1 MSHKTNVIRVKDIMR
16 TSFGT
21 IDGIATIAEALNT
34 MKTLGTSVLVINKR
48 YEEDEYGL
56 ITSGDIARHV
66 LAKDRSPSRVNVYEV
81 MQKPVI
87 SVRPEMD
94 IRHCSRLFATY
105 DLVRAPVIE
114 NKKVIGMVSPNSLVL
129 DCLLY
134 TSPSPRDVGVSRMP
148 SSA

>member
-1 MSHKTNVIRVKDIMR
+1 MNHKANVIRVRDIMR

-21 IDGIATIAEALNT
+21 IDGIATIAEALTT
-34 MKTLGTSVLVINKR
+34 MKSLGTSVLVINKR
-48 YEEDEYGL
+48 YEEDEYGM

-66 LAKDRSPSRVNVYEV
+66 LARDRSPSRVNVYEV

-87 SVRPEMD
+87 SVRPDMD

-114 NKKVIGMVSPNSLVL
+114 NKKVIGMVSPNALVL
-129 DCLLY
+129 DGLY
-134 TSPSPRDVGVSRMP
+134 KIYQ
-148 SSA
+148 

>member
-1 MSHKTNVIRVKDIMR
+1 MSHKANVIRVKDIMR

-21 IDGIATIAEALNT
+21 IEGIATIAEALTT

-66 LAKDRSPSRVNVYEV
+66 LARDRSPSRVNVYEV

-87 SVRPEMD
+87 SVRPDMD

-105 DLVRAPVIE
+105 DLVRVPVIE
-114 NKKVIGMVSPNSLVL
+114 NKQVIGMVSPNALVL
-129 DCLLY
+129 DGLY
-134 TSPSPRDVGVSRMP
+134 KIYQ
-148 SSA
+148 

>member
-1 MSHKTNVIRVKDIMR
+1 MSHKANVIRVKDIMR
-16 TSFGT
+16 TSFGS
-21 IDGIATIAEALNT
+21 IDGIATIAEALT
-34 MKTLGTSVLVINKR
+34 IMKTMGTSVLVINKR

-66 LAKDRSPSRVNVYEV
+66 LAKDRSPSRVNVYEI

-114 NKKVIGMVSPNSLVL
+114 NKKVIGMVSPNALVL
-129 DCLLY
+129 DGLY
-134 TSPSPRDVGVSRMP
+134 KIYQ
-148 SSA
+148 

>member
-105 DLVRAPVIE
+105 DLVRAPAIE

-129 DCLLY
+129 DGLY
-134 TSPSPRDVGVSRMP
+134 KIYQ
-148 SSA
+148 